1 MSDGRDPA
9 LLVAADAPRGGVAQ
23 PHDVGLPLGRH
34 AVEVAG
40 QSRRELQHGR
50 VALRRLDAPRQRA
63 VQLPARVA
71 VAVEVGRRG
80 LVDLA
85 ERELDQ
91 AVDDR
96 ALVGEVEVQ
105 RGARDE
111 RAAGDRVDRD
121 ALVGLLVERLEG
133 RVEDRALGV
142 VA

>member
-1 MSDGRDPA
+1 
-9 LLVAADAPRGGVAQ
+9 
-23 PHDVGLPLGRH
+23 
-34 AVEVAG
+34 VE
-40 QSRRELQHGR
+40 
-50 VALRRLDAPRQRA
+50 
-63 VQLPARVA
+63 LPARIP

-85 ERELDQ
+85 ERKRNQ

-105 RGARDE
+105 RGPRDE
-111 RAAGDRVDRD
+111 RAARDRVDCD
-121 ALVGLLVERLEG
+121 ALVGLLLERLEG